1 MPYFKLYLTVVCFLL
16 FHLNLCHYN
25 SIFEVVRET
34 RAIAV
39 VISGE
44 VWGTVGYGGENGRRR
59 RRHERAAPTRSRNFV
74 LRPSSTP
81 NQSNFWRA
89 VEYNQPCY
97 YEPQHHGAET
107 NHPTFVHGKTL
118 QTTRPWYLYGT
129 TDRNRGSWYH
139 RRQHHHYYTI
149 ATYVSTGTRA
159 YFTATQPTLRRHQG
173 YYGTASYDD
182 QRLPIPPFFVGMGGV
197 HINSLPVAL
206 LCAGTVLR
214 DKVRHTL
221 SAQLVWYMVHILV
234 PLPSVFVIIA
244 KITSKN
250 HRFLNLT
257 AFYW

>member
-1 MPYFKLYLTVVCFLL
+1 MGGGDDDTNARP
-16 FHLNLCHYN
+16 
-25 SIFEVVRET
+25 RPGA
-34 RAIAV
+34 AISFSDQAAHRTKA
-39 VISGE
+39 ISGGRLSTTNHAITNHNTM
-44 VWGTVGYGGENGRRR
+44 VPRRTIQPSCTARRYKPQDRGTFTGRR
-59 RRHERAAPTRSRNFV
+59 
-74 LRPSSTP
+74 
-81 NQSNFWRA
+81 
-89 VEYNQPCY
+89 
-97 YEPQHHGAET
+97 
-107 NHPTFVHGKTL
+107 
-118 QTTRPWYLYGT
+118 TTR
-129 TDRNRGSWYH
+129 RNRGSWYH